1 MKSKYFSKCPQMWTD
16 RSDVGM
22 GTSRSL
28 ECTFV
33 VIQTTICLR
42 FNTSQPTTFFVLQ
55 IGGAWIRL
63 VVCGCS
69 ISEFKKPNKWAM
81 AGIWYTVWYGISMDI
96 GEGVWSGL
104 AGSGVGDTCIIVWL
118 HCKYSYVIELIYL
131 SIFCVRCARW
141 ANISC
146 SKSRHNRT
154 LKKRWTATNS
164 AFNSY
169 SFLCVMKQKTNNSC
183 REICIK
189 NALKSCLK

>member
-1 MKSKYFSKCPQMWTD
+1 MLLNCEKVYKISQSVMKSKYFSKCPQMWTD

-81 AGIWYTVWYGISMDI
+81 AGIWYTVGYGMGYGWISEKGCGPDWQ
-96 GEGVWSGL
+96 G
-104 AGSGVGDTCIIVWL
+104 AGS
-118 HCKYSYVIELIYL
+118 
-131 SIFCVRCARW
+131 A
-141 ANISC
+141 
-146 SKSRHNRT
+146 T
-154 LKKRWTATNS
+154 LA
-164 AFNSY
+164 
-169 SFLCVMKQKTNNSC
+169 
-183 REICIK
+183 
-189 NALKSCLK
+189 